1 MHELAIASSILD
13 AVRTESARY
22 AGARVHKV
30 GVRIGEYSGVASE
43 SLRFCFDALV
53 KDSGL
58 EPLAL
63 DIELCRAGDGV
74 RGDELDLSY
83 LEIEEPETA

>member
-1 MHELAIASSILD
+1 MHELGIASSILD

-22 AGARVHKV
+22 GGAHVHKV
-30 GVRIGEYSGVASE
+30 GVRIGEYCGVDSE
-43 SLRFCFDALV
+43 SLRFCFEALV
-53 KDSGL
+53 KEDEL

-63 DIELCRAGDGV
+63 AIEYCPAGNGT

-83 LEIEEPETA
+83 MEIEEPETS